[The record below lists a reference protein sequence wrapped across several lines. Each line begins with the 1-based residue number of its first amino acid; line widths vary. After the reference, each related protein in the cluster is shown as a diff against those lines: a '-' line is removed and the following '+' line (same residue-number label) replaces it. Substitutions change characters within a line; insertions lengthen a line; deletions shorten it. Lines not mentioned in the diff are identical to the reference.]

1 VTASRSERT
10 LEDEAK
16 SVASTGPDVSLR
28 PGAGY
33 LWLFRASLCFGSIV
47 AVGLAVE
54 ASRDPD
60 WAGAARAWQGA
71 AVILA
76 VGLVGILAVELTNLH
91 VDFFSDR
98 ILIRKGIQK
107 LARPTVIYFSQV
119 TRVRAYDFPN
129 LRVVLDLADGRSVK
143 VANSMTSVR
152 GSLPEVEHS
161 TGPILNPMIRMRQI
175 QLLIERRA
183 ARAQS
188 QALTP

>member
-1 VTASRSERT
+1 M
-10 LEDEAK
+10 
-16 SVASTGPDVSLR
+16 
-28 PGAGY
+28 
-33 LWLFRASLCFGSIV
+33 
-47 AVGLAVE
+47 
-54 ASRDPD
+54 
-60 WAGAARAWQGA
+60 
-71 AVILA
+71 
-76 VGLVGILAVELTNLH
+76 GLVGILAVELTNLH